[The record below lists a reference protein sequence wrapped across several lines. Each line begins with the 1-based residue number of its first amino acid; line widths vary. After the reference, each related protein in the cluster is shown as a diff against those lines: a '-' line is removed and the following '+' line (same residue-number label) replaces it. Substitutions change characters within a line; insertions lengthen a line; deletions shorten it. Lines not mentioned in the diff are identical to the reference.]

1 MADNNKI
8 SSNRRKLYD
17 VLTQHISNLGTFD
30 EFNSRMVNES
40 NRRKVYNI
48 AQEYISN
55 TGTWDE
61 FTSLVAPR
69 SPMDAIGDVMK
80 SVRPTVNS
88 DTAAMA
94 EPQLDGYHDAAGHY
108 IPGNGDW
115 NRATAPTGVRQ
126 EQAGTEVAAT
136 PAEPDT
142 PRVQRTEADRIK
154 LTYEMMFG
162 KDEVVEDGLDESGRP
177 QYKIVH
183 TPGMREHQ
191 EKTSKRV
198 EAARRVVDS
207 ATPEGRRMTAA
218 AEGSARMAGAPTR
231 LAGISAG
238 PAWRGGD
245 LIPQGGQEEATS
257 AASPKVH
264 GVRYVGGKA
273 VTEWLMPDG
282 SLTTDLRE
290 ADAAERTARLD
301 RQRHKF
307 AGRMAENG
315 LDPEKAEDVQ
325 LQEQMDMQAPIYR
338 HVAELWNEA
347 EARHK
352 ADMDKSSGEHWD
364 SYAAM
369 GGGREMRTVTAAM
382 DSHDREKSHLT
393 RFDLQTMMEHTWN
406 RLGKSGR
413 KQLIDRSLDVL
424 SRQNPVVDKGEL
436 IDAAKKMARSLSD
449 NAVYQYAVSKNMPE
463 STLEYFGRQVADM
476 NLVNSIGKGLA
487 RIGADGKTGDLPA
500 YEAAM
505 GEYGKDHRVA
515 QIGGTVL
522 GMAVDPT
529 MWVSG
534 GVGSLGARTAVNA
547 GGRIVAQRAANG
559 MTRQVG
565 QRLFSSSLGGRIITG
580 AAGGASNFATYE
592 MLKEGE
598 RQFVYGGVLNPET
611 LEVGGYS
618 AGDVLK
624 AGAHGLVMGGVTGTF
639 SPLIGNVAD
648 KTVKATTS
656 TAGKAGVRL
665 GEVAVSALAEGTVFS
680 IPEWIS
686 GEGDAFDVWTDN
698 MAMMIGFKAQHGLKS
713 APRVIA
719 GLRPIK
725 EPKTQAERNHNRQ
738 SFVERLRNS
747 LDASQAVLSVS
758 KDEREELRRAGYG
771 ELADLFG
778 KDKTREVRGQSDEV
792 RAEDGIIE
800 VRAERLEAEEMADPN
815 RNPDFDG
822 YSAMERLM
830 EDGRVSEATRAKMY
844 YILTGRMLPMSS
856 VVGWNSTANEQDGTI
871 TVSSINAHGGIVTSR
886 TFKNQREADAE
897 MGRIQR
903 QAELNTVD
911 IGEQY
916 REAEADGKVFEAAVN
931 AVSPGADHAAVKEIY
946 DKVKRGD
953 EDATEQQRVLAQ
965 MLDEA
970 IDRNKDAGK
979 TSRPETMRSEIKKET
994 GVDVDTVLRKQPKDR
1009 SKEEQDALQTYM
1021 ERLYPEEARRQPGEK
1036 EESATRPDEEFAE
1049 YIDDGGKAAGPG
1061 LNPDGTPM
1069 NPVGRATMKVDD
1081 REVEVLGGRIVM
1093 TDDGAMVDSSA
1104 SDKSIIIRD
1113 VATGKVEM
1121 VSPDAILTYEDAP
1134 ADAPAQYGDSAPVEY
1149 GAGRIVLRG
1158 EDGTEKRGYLTGGIV
1173 TEENYDDMG
1182 VSPSDIG
1189 KYEYYV
1195 EGGLDGL
1202 HYATREELDGMVV
1215 DFTPE
1220 EPAEGPAP
1228 DTAENAS
1235 VVAEDAAADAET
1247 APQTP
1252 VSEEGVIVD
1261 AGTASEEPVSE
1272 EVAQQSALS
1281 QIPTITD
1288 ARGKAQS
1295 QWTAVEPGLAWD
1307 GLVERTADE
1316 EMAQTFADNKVD
1328 LAQKALDKAQRVKPK
1343 AIDDLEEFMES
1354 ERQRKQAIAEAQAQ
1368 LDAWKRIAAVAESR
1382 RREAGASGRRQ
1393 EDETYQGYR
1402 GNSVASVRATAEIY
1416 DKPMTS
1422 DEAKEFIAVMEDTA
1436 GVADEITLTAENW
1449 DKLFGE
1455 SGIVATPVGEVKM
1468 GEHQFLKMMR
1478 QGREGKLGMIK
1489 PTLENPDAIVE
1500 DESSAIPGTVEERG
1514 TSYVFIK
1521 AFKRADGTRY
1531 YYFTSITV
1539 SKDGKEVVVSNQ
1551 EKSRNRILRLLTGG
1565 SVIWRAPK
1573 DAATASVE
1581 QQGLDYVQPIETE
1594 TATKGSGITPQST
1607 SISSKVYSVP
1617 AVGGDTNTDTSEV
1630 DSGQTEGVTAP
1641 AGNSSQ
1647 TSERKDSESLT
1658 DEQISSST
1666 SSEAARPIT
1675 GEESLEQSSEKYAG
1689 ALNEYLNWI
1698 NNKYGSSY
1706 SDIGSLVKWAIKKR
1720 KGLAAIDRIADDY
1733 LYPAD
1738 SSNFK
1743 RTLRR
1748 YVKAIQ
1754 AERRRKHNVS
1764 DKIEK
1769 GDTLQ
1774 TAASQP
1780 HGGIAL
1786 DREIYNRHTTD
1797 NQPTEADGVSQGT
1810 EQSGTTE
1817 PSRMNTPKSGGKDND
1832 LPIEKQILVDKVA
1845 AQPTES
1851 ESIADERQGDLQQ
1864 EEAEESSD
1872 RGAGV
1877 EDDSA
1882 AAGGRNTDVR
1892 GGNTDDAANGELA
1905 EGVTPSVG
1913 PFGEIYTQF
1922 KGKPQEAVTFL
1933 LAKRSG
1939 EAIGALHHKEIG
1951 DIDLVWGKEG
1961 TAHSDGYGLAKLAKF
1976 HPEVLFNLQE
1986 VLNDMV
1992 VTKRST
1998 NRVQLE
2004 SDKYQA
2010 AVRLTWDD
2018 KKKTWL
2024 LTMFEKKNSVPD
2036 NTTDTVETLSSNGND
2051 TATPE
2056 NTVISS
2062 ETATKTEPQQPN
2074 NAVSS
2079 DSSLPIDE
2087 QSGTSSIEPNG
2098 ESAVSIGKDNALL
2111 SEKQIS
2117 EEESLLQP
2125 SDDKGAGLKQ
2135 PSVQATSAGVNT
2147 ESTLAQADTGRLIGW
2162 DEPGPEENPFLNVGT
2177 NKQTEMSA
2185 TQPADNEE
2193 PPTIQRAIDAASAEV
2208 DTNPTEAQKEAG
2220 NYKKGH
2226 ITIGDFDIT
2235 IENPAGSVRSGVDA
2249 SGNRW
2254 ETAMANA
2261 YGYIKGTESVDG
2273 DHIDV
2278 FLHTDMDEW
2287 NGRKVYVVDQTREDG
2302 AFDEHK
2308 VMLGFNDGYEAM
2320 QAYLAN
2326 YDATWAEKHPGLRI
2340 SEANIDDFNK
2350 WIQSSHRKTKPFAD
2364 YRSIHELKVADYDN
2378 VSKDT
2383 YSAENLSQ
2391 ESGEN
2396 LPEADKSGVGPKGV
2410 QLHNGTE
2417 VSPNRAVYEAAKA
2430 MVEATGVPVHEVGA
2444 EDVLEIL
2451 AQKET
2456 PLTGQPNR
2464 ANEKQASGSGLTAH
2478 SGDSSSN
2485 ATDSRK
2491 LSAKLNN
2498 DTQSAKNKI
2507 KKYNNGDFEVDYTSL
2522 DKTFESLGSLLS
2534 MRSNGG
2540 SRYALLGTDGGSTVA
2555 IRLSD
2560 HRANGR
2566 NFGRNGADEN
2576 LSIVIERRQ
2585 YDTPQSE
2592 IEFTEAVIPLGVFKE
2607 RPEAVVAAIVGGVES
2622 VLSDG
2627 EFTLP
2632 SDIGHVTRNGG
2643 NNIKF
2648 SIKTYHGTG
2657 ADFEAFDF
2665 SHMGEG
2671 EGAQAFGWGG
2681 YVTEVPGIGRFYA
2694 ESTSKPIYKGKGI
2707 KSKYDGSLEQFWTAV
2722 IAERLQAGQSIKSIK
2737 DGILTDLEQRLSW
2750 SEVNEPESVSRIQR
2764 DIDAVKS
2771 IYKKDIQFG
2780 SKNLYT
2786 VEIPDDNGRNYI
2798 DWTKRADGKFVEL
2811 VAGELGP
2818 IMCAEWMSRAEE
2830 LRRKNQGDVDISGF
2844 KYDYRSLAEVLGSA
2858 KAASELLSSI
2868 GFTGIKYPSNY
2879 LNGGIADKKN
2889 YVVFNEADLMITD
2902 HARLMGTPHGV
2913 VYGWAVGGEVY
2924 LNRDAMNPETPLH
2937 EYTHLWDAM
2946 VQREKPEL
2954 WQRGKEL
2961 MKETPLWDE
2970 VRDDPAYSNIRDDE
2984 DAVASEVHSRLTG
2997 ERGAEILDEMIRDA
3011 HERGYVEEAEA
3022 ISLVAKLG
3030 GWLREMFASLKETL
3044 GRWSKR
3050 ELRELTAEDFVN
3062 LTLRDLAEGLN
3073 PNHPG
3078 KELVTLHNISESKL
3092 RKALKAGGLANPSM
3106 AIVKAGR
3113 NRHDGYGSI
3122 TLVAPGALASKRSG
3136 RNAGTWAGDAW
3147 TPMYPPVEREQ
3158 SLVDR
3163 AAVVSDI
3170 AEAVSEKMRPAVSR
3184 AWESHMAGGNES
3196 GLAFWFLSER
3206 GEAPDVMRRKRMFDK
3221 GLATEVLGIVGER
3234 NLTGLDFEEAVKLR
3248 DLYVNEVM
3256 AGDAGKYLEFMDLSA
3271 ESARERLGKSSGL
3284 MRLSAEKSL
3293 DMIERLGLLPS
3304 ISRWVDG
3311 IRSDERIGERVD
3323 EHATSAEAS
3332 RIIGERGL
3340 DGEFERWIDGLD
3352 VRYGVKER
3360 LFAGYTPGGTRR
3372 YVDNNVGNASKLM
3385 KAQGRN
3391 GSTGISTGFSNFVA
3405 SVLEPMTTHEHMRR
3419 QSGKLQEGHGD
3430 TEDFDKK
3437 WSGVYFDLAMK
3448 CQPDA
3453 ERISDDYGFYR
3464 LGEAAGKK
3472 NPAAYLKAEYG
3483 VELDAEDSARLS
3495 DMIRA
3500 IREERPVK
3508 YFETKFERPVGFE
3521 EFAAAVVPEG
3531 IAPDLEQALKSAGLR
3546 VEKYFPKKEGDRQRA
3561 VALASNIDGV
3571 RFHAAMS
3578 RRVDDFDSV
3587 LERAVAGRGIVT
3599 PGLSGAKVDVV
3610 EVSRHDFGGERPIA
3624 QARTWAKA
3632 HIVGE
3637 HELTDSRGMKVP
3649 YSISARAVDKYLS
3662 ATAIGKSDNLGVHLS
3677 VLKALPDV
3685 IGASI
3690 EAEVHPDY
3698 KKGDDGKRSR
3708 ENGYNPERL
3717 VHRFYGAAIID
3728 GKTYRVKTTIY
3739 EHRDNATPSAPHS
3752 YEVTKVEMLD
3762 MEPSISSGAQA
3773 SASSNREGTLGT
3785 AKLLKGVEKSYDEGV
3800 KLLDAGGESRA
3811 EAPSLRQRGG
3821 ELAEYEDLMKKEMAE
3836 KEAKY
3841 ADIDATVEA
3850 ASNVEYE
3857 ADDEED
3863 EEDGK
3868 RYRMGN
3874 DSFNEQLER
3883 YIDGKMPASEI
3894 MRLGTP
3900 RGVMKLFL
3908 PDMPIV
3914 MRQRVLT
3921 KASVKKHN
3929 VDLSSLMDMPEY
3941 ISTPIFVFKRSANT
3955 IGVLTEMKDRD
3966 GKNVCVAIELKAKIQ
3981 NGQAIV
3987 EVNDI
3992 RSAHGR
3998 REENVILPIIE
4009 NGTLQWVDKEKGL
4022 EWLSSASQQV
4032 QQEITTKDLDSAAK
4046 IVKEFEN
4053 PTLSDVESENGDVN
4067 VMRGHG
4073 AELAAR
4079 LHTPVRFI
4087 EDVSEISNESA
4098 DVQHKKRTAKG
4109 WYDTATGEV
4118 VIVLPNCDNVA
4129 DVEST
4134 IFHEVVGHKG
4144 MREIVGEE
4152 NYDNFCDEVYGHLKD
4167 DLKRQVDEETTRRF
4181 INDPGQ
4187 GYEHHRRVSV
4197 DEMFGRMSEKGF
4209 EDFTDAERGIWAKLK
4224 AKVLEA
4230 INKFLGSL
4238 KLPKWV
4244 KLGDNEL
4251 RYMLWRSHER
4261 LRSKGDYV
4269 DMARDAAMR
4278 VDLKVGSDMVMRDEV
4293 SRRKKMSNVNEARLN
4308 DLDPADAEHSAKVVK
4323 RIESTKS
4330 ELKRLAETYIT
4341 TTDPKGFLTD
4351 LGHSLGAIV
4360 GKSGSG
4366 YRKFELANGNVIMVR
4381 ISTHNVNSE
4390 NARDGE
4396 PVVGIV
4402 IKPKRTTNTFIDDP
4416 GKRVSEF
4423 VYFKEELRKAPAGTL
4438 SKIAEGISEMLDTG
4452 IYKDKTGLARENHSG
4467 EIRFRDTGGETDD
4480 IWSDRS
4486 VGLEERITNAAIRL
4500 AGNQAGDLILRND
4513 AMRAVTNNL
4522 QSLLHTMRNS
4532 RGRTTKFKGA
4542 DRKVESKVV
4551 DAMNAQAM
4559 YDRSTVKRVTDLARI
4574 LIQHGYL
4581 SGMTGGE
4588 VKRLLSAVK
4597 DATAMHNPGEYV
4609 EKILDIMVDNHLRNG
4624 GGALRSLLAIRG
4636 SKVDARG
4643 VEVQGELDVE
4653 GQRTMEV
4660 VKKAMPLA
4668 EDDISERIA
4677 EALNRMGDSDR
4688 AIADQAAIEHAGLNL
4703 ALDYV
4708 QNIAGSK
4715 AEEAALR
4722 DSLKTAREDRDA
4734 GRMTDDAYRQ
4744 FVETAEDA
4752 IRKNK
4757 IERAEAY
4764 FNLVGRLSDSLRGSM
4779 ENAKVFREAEKA
4791 RVREIH
4797 HNANSDMEGRPAN
4810 EHHRDGRLDK
4820 FMNNG
4825 FVQFMFAPLATFDQM
4840 LRVFGN
4846 KSANGEGYLWNRF
4859 MRGWVDCR
4867 EKELLGVKDKLAR
4880 LDAKAAEVFGKGVTW
4895 GKLIRLSG
4903 KMKGATVSFQD
4914 GGEMREHKLTQGNLM
4929 YIYMVD
4935 KMSDG
4940 RMKLRRMGITESDV
4954 ADIESVLDP
4963 RFRQLADWLQEEF
4976 LVDTRNEYNE
4986 THKRMFGASMAAIEN
5001 YFPLKILANARIDK
5015 EEDVNQPNRP
5025 DGITTKTGSI
5035 IKRRANNLALDITGA
5050 DALSV
5055 ILDHITQMEHWNA
5068 YAEWNR
5074 DLNTLRTYKRF
5085 RNQVINMTT
5094 VYGGGRQLW
5103 SNFNNLCLM
5112 AAGEYRPPVSK
5123 LNKNAVSIA
5132 RGVTAAKVSL
5142 RMFTALKQLLSAPAY
5157 APEVSISSIASSIT
5171 HPYGDFKWCMENLPI
5186 FRERWHS
5193 RISGDPRL
5201 LKSEMDWNMWR
5212 NRIMEKASRFGMT
5225 PNAFIDAVTVAI
5237 GARAIYDTRL
5247 AQYKKEGYPE
5257 DMADKRAKQDA
5268 TILFNQTQQSSES
5281 PFLSTMQVD
5290 RDWLSSLFTV
5300 FRNSAMSYT
5309 RQEFDALRNLKRNL
5323 TPGQRAESVAF
5334 MKKQIIRDWGIDPD
5348 HATADEHAKAE
5359 DAAKS
5364 RFRRQL
5370 RKDIIRLA
5378 TFGFILELAW
5388 NLGAYLPYMF
5398 FGNDN
5403 DEKDAMWD
5411 DALTHAYFGSVE
5423 GLTGGDVM
5431 SGFGNMAV
5439 SGEWSANQLTKDMPL
5454 ASDISSIRDKFIGD
5468 RNAEAFTDIFNL
5480 LIQSGIGMNPQSIT
5494 DAAVAFMDACGDDPA
5509 LSHEA
5514 AIFVMRVLQVPQS
5527 QLDKMY
5533 FDEIGLSGEE
5543 ASKLTPQQLAER
5555 YATYKVKRG
5564 TPFAPWS
5571 WDDGERIDRYRK
5583 AAEKKIK
5590 ERLENQGRRETLD
5603 AYADFE
5609 ERYKAMRQKAQEAK
5623 KLMKFDYL
5631 AGAQA
5636 YAELQQDPDA
5646 ELYRFFGR
5654 LDKQLKR
5661 ITKMYMEASTAEE
5674 AAMALEA
5681 VTDYRAGMV
5690 EALEAETE
5698 AERQKHREE
5707 LERLRDEFVK
5717 RYRETHAG
5725 PAVQ

>member
-80 SVRPTVNS
+80 SVRPTVNT

-94 EPQLDGYHDAAGHY
+94 EPQRDGYHDAAGHY
-108 IPGNGDW
+108 IPGDGDW
-115 NRATAPTGVRQ
+115 KKATAPT
-126 EQAGTEVAAT
+126 AAAPKKKEAPT
-136 PAEPDT
+136 AVPS
-142 PRVQRTEADRIK
+142 EADKIR
-154 LTYEMMFG
+154 LAHDLYFG
-162 KDEVVEDGLDESGRP
+162 NGDFAGQKSASERMGAS
-177 QYKIVH
+177 
-183 TPGMREHQ
+183 
-191 EKTSKRV
+191 V
-198 EAARRVVDS
+198 EAARRTTES
-207 ATPEGRRMTAA
+207 ATPEGRRMTAD

-245 LIPQGGQEEATS
+245 LIPQGGQEEAS
-257 AASPKVH
+257 AAASPKVH

-424 SRQNPVVDKGEL
+424 SRQNPAVDKGEL

-598 RQFVYGGVLNPET
+598 RQFVYGGVLNPEA

-656 TAGKAGVRL
+656 TTGKAGVRL

-725 EPKTQAERNHNRQ
+725 EPKTRAERNHNRQ

-778 KDKTREVRGQSDEV
+778 KDKTREVRDQSDEV

-800 VRAERLEAEEMADPN
+800 VRAERVEAEEIADPD
-815 RNPDFDG
+815 RKAEFDG

-844 YILTGRMLPMSS
+844 YILTGQMLPMSS

-871 TVSSINAHGGIVTSR
+871 TVSSINAHGGVVTSR

-1036 EESATRPDEEFAE
+1036 EESATRPEEEFAE
-1049 YIDDGGKAAGPG
+1049 YIGDGGKPAGPG

-1081 REVEVLGGRIVM
+1081 RKVEVLGGRIVM

-1134 ADAPAQYGDSAPVEY
+1134 ADAPAQYGDSAPMEY

-1252 VSEEGVIVD
+1252 VSEEGAIVD

-1272 EVAQQSALS
+1272 EVAQHEHPQSALERLPKDEKGNPVFEQAES
-1281 QIPTITD
+1281 PEHGWDALVEYSGGDEAAARDVADMMSEEKRKEFEKAQKLKSKGKTPAEILASRRSNAAALAHAQAEYEHWQRIAGVHD
-1288 ARGKAQS
+1288 ARQAEIRRQEEARRQAEQAAAHDEAVARFEQEQRAKA
-1295 QWTAVEPGLAWD
+1295 E
-1307 GLVERTADE
+1307 
-1316 EMAQTFADNKVD
+1316 
-1328 LAQKALDKAQRVKPK
+1328 
-1343 AIDDLEEFMES
+1343 
-1354 ERQRKQAIAEAQAQ
+1354 KQAEQEAVGTHAVNPRIKERWNAAPKVEGHA
-1368 LDAWKRIAAVAESR
+1368 DAITLPDGSVMRGRYVLT
-1382 RREAGASGRRQ
+1382 EAGAASASHDVANAYAPTEGFPV
-1393 EDETYQGYR
+1393 DENGQSVNDRDYQR
-1402 GNSVASVRATAEIY
+1402 
-1416 DKPMTS
+1416 DM
-1422 DEAKEFIAVMEDTA
+1422 
-1436 GVADEITLTAENW
+1436 
-1449 DKLFGE
+1449 
-1455 SGIVATPVGEVKM
+1455 
-1468 GEHQFLKMMR
+1468 
-1478 QGREGKLGMIK
+1478 
-1489 PTLENPDAIVE
+1489 DAQRIVE
-1500 DESSAIPGTVEERG
+1500 RMAGAYDN
-1514 TSYVFIK
+1514 
-1521 AFKRADGTRY
+1521 RALQ
-1531 YYFTSITV
+1531 SPVVV
-1539 SKDGKEVVVSNQ
+1539 SKDGVVLSGN
-1551 EKSRNRILRLLTGG
+1551 NRTMSGDLAARQGTDAAYVDYLREFGAKYGFSPRQVEGMRSPRIVFVPDEAL
-1565 SVIWRAPK
+1565 PY
-1573 DAATASVE
+1573 DAATFARFNAQEMKSQSKPEMAVKLGKVVPE
-1581 QQGLDYVQPIETE
+1581 GVFAGIVNDISRHDRLGDYYADEKAVAHALGALMQAGVINDRQMPEMRTGTAISPQGKEMIENTLIGKIFQANPDAVRQVISTPAMRQPTVMALSEIAANRTLADAGYDLADELARAVDLVYRAKSAQPDVFKEGVPVSPFGRMQGLFDDEFGNSRLADAVALHIADVLNSGRPGDLRRLLAAYNNEAQKAAGGQMDIFTGEVPSKEELLKQIKDQFTNATPGELQAIVDRAIAERKQRAEAAGQTDYDAE
-1594 TATKGSGITPQST
+1594 
-1607 SISSKVYSVP
+1607 
-1617 AVGGDTNTDTSEV
+1617 
-1630 DSGQTEGVTAP
+1630 SGQTGA
-1641 AGNSSQ
+1641 
-1647 TSERKDSESLT
+1647 
-1658 DEQISSST
+1658 
-1666 SSEAARPIT
+1666 T
-1675 GEESLEQSSEKYAG
+1675 GEG
-1689 ALNEYLNWI
+1689 
-1698 NNKYGSSY
+1698 GR
-1706 SDIGSLVKWAIKKR
+1706 G
-1720 KGLAAIDRIADDY
+1720 
-1733 LYPAD
+1733 
-1738 SSNFK
+1738 
-1743 RTLRR
+1743 
-1748 YVKAIQ
+1748 
-1754 AERRRKHNVS
+1754 NV
-1764 DKIEK
+1764 
-1769 GDTLQ
+1769 
-1774 TAASQP
+1774 QP
-1780 HGGIAL
+1780 
-1786 DREIYNRHTTD
+1786 
-1797 NQPTEADGVSQGT
+1797 
-1810 EQSGTTE
+1810 
-1817 PSRMNTPKSGGKDND
+1817 
-1832 LPIEKQILVDKVA
+1832 
-1845 AQPTES
+1845 
-1851 ESIADERQGDLQQ
+1851 ADERQGDLQQ
-1864 EEAEESSD
+1864 EKAEESSD

-2079 DSSLPIDE
+2079 DSSLPTDE

-2098 ESAVSIGKDNALL
+2098 ESAVSIGKVNALSADKQEGGGESSIERGDIYISKRTGVLGYVEFIEDDGRFRVRAQDGGL
-2111 SEKQIS
+2111 SNKLRREEIEEIWRPAT
-2117 EEESLLQP
+2117 EEEVNASKWGTQRRNEYK
-2125 SDDKGAGLKQ
+2125 SETEKSIQ
-2135 PSVQATSAGVNT
+2135 AGVET
-2147 ESTLAQADTGRLIGW
+2147 
-2162 DEPGPEENPFLNVGT
+2162 
-2177 NKQTEMSA
+2177 
-2185 TQPADNEE
+2185 
-2193 PPTIQRAIDAASAEV
+2193 ASAEV
-2208 DTNPTEAQKEAG
+2208 EQNPTEAQKEAG
-2220 NYKKGH
+2220 NYKKDH
-2226 ITIGDFDIT
+2226 VTIGDFDIT

-2254 ETAMANA
+2254 QTTMANA

-2364 YRSIHELKVADYDN
+2364 YANVDKQIFAPDYDPMAQPQ
-2378 VSKDT
+2378 VRS
-2383 YSAENLSQ
+2383 
-2391 ESGEN
+2391 
-2396 LPEADKSGVGPKGV
+2396 
-2410 QLHNGTE
+2410 
-2417 VSPNRAVYEAAKA
+2417 
-2430 MVEATGVPVHEVGA
+2430 A
-2444 EDVLEIL
+2444 EDVAAFLNSHRMGDRAKISFLIL
-2451 AQKET
+2451 S
-2456 PLTGQPNR
+2456 R
-2464 ANEKQASGSGLTAH
+2464 ANK
-2478 SGDSSSN
+2478 
-2485 ATDSRK
+2485 
-2491 LSAKLNN
+2491 
-2498 DTQSAKNKI
+2498 
-2507 KKYNNGDFEVDYTSL
+2507 
-2522 DKTFESLGSLLS
+2522 
-2534 MRSNGG
+2534 
-2540 SRYALLGTDGGSTVA
+2540 
-2555 IRLSD
+2555 
-2560 HRANGR
+2560 
-2566 NFGRNGADEN
+2566 
-2576 LSIVIERRQ
+2576 
-2585 YDTPQSE
+2585 
-2592 IEFTEAVIPLGVFKE
+2592 
-2607 RPEAVVAAIVGGVES
+2607 IVG
-2622 VLSDG
+2622 
-2627 EFTLP
+2627 
-2632 SDIGHVTRNGG
+2632 
-2643 NNIKF
+2643 NIHTPYTN
-2648 SIKTYHGTG
+2648 IPT
-2657 ADFEAFDF
+2657 D
-2665 SHMGEG
+2665 
-2671 EGAQAFGWGG
+2671 
-2681 YVTEVPGIGRFYA
+2681 A
-2694 ESTSKPIYKGKGI
+2694 EEMAHYIS
-2707 KSKYDGSLEQFWTAV
+2707 
-2722 IAERLQAGQSIKSIK
+2722 ER
-2737 DGILTDLEQRLSW
+2737 
-2750 SEVNEPESVSRIQR
+2750 V
-2764 DIDAVKS
+2764 
-2771 IYKKDIQFG
+2771 IQFG
-2780 SKNLYT
+2780 GENAILYGDFAIDHSESSTFNNL
-2786 VEIPDDNGRNYI
+2786 
-2798 DWTKRADGKFVEL
+2798 KH
-2811 VAGELGP
+2811 
-2818 IMCAEWMSRAEE
+2818 
-2830 LRRKNQGDVDISGF
+2830 
-2844 KYDYRSLAEVLGSA
+2844 SLQ
-2858 KAASELLSSI
+2858 
-2868 GFTGIKYPSNY
+2868 
-2879 LNGGIADKKN
+2879 
-2889 YVVFNEADLMITD
+2889 
-2902 HARLMGTPHGV
+2902 R
-2913 VYGWAVGGEVY
+2913 VGG
-2924 LNRDAMNPETPLH
+2924 T
-2937 EYTHLWDAM
+2937 
-2946 VQREKPEL
+2946 
-2954 WQRGKEL
+2954 
-2961 MKETPLWDE
+2961 
-2970 VRDDPAYSNIRDDE
+2970 
-2984 DAVASEVHSRLTG
+2984 
-2997 ERGAEILDEMIRDA
+2997 
-3011 HERGYVEEAEA
+3011 
-3022 ISLVAKLG
+3022 
-3030 GWLREMFASLKETL
+3030 
-3044 GRWSKR
+3044 
-3050 ELRELTAEDFVN
+3050 N
-3062 LTLRDLAEGLN
+3062 L
-3073 PNHPG
+3073 
-3078 KELVTLHNISESKL
+3078 
-3092 RKALKAGGLANPSM
+3092 
-3106 AIVKAGR
+3106 
-3113 NRHDGYGSI
+3113 
-3122 TLVAPGALASKRSG
+3122 
-3136 RNAGTWAGDAW
+3136 
-3147 TPMYPPVEREQ
+3147 
-3158 SLVDR
+3158 
-3163 AAVVSDI
+3163 
-3170 AEAVSEKMRPAVSR
+3170 
-3184 AWESHMAGGNES
+3184 
-3196 GLAFWFLSER
+3196 
-3206 GEAPDVMRRKRMFDK
+3206 
-3221 GLATEVLGIVGER
+3221 
-3234 NLTGLDFEEAVKLR
+3234 
-3248 DLYVNEVM
+3248 
-3256 AGDAGKYLEFMDLSA
+3256 
-3271 ESARERLGKSSGL
+3271 
-3284 MRLSAEKSL
+3284 
-3293 DMIERLGLLPS
+3293 
-3304 ISRWVDG
+3304 
-3311 IRSDERIGERVD
+3311 
-3323 EHATSAEAS
+3323 
-3332 RIIGERGL
+3332 
-3340 DGEFERWIDGLD
+3340 LD
-3352 VRYGVKER
+3352 VV
-3360 LFAGYTPGGTRR
+3360 
-3372 YVDNNVGNASKLM
+3372 
-3385 KAQGRN
+3385 
-3391 GSTGISTGFSNFVA
+3391 
-3405 SVLEPMTTHEHMRR
+3405 
-3419 QSGKLQEGHGD
+3419 
-3430 TEDFDKK
+3430 
-3437 WSGVYFDLAMK
+3437 
-3448 CQPDA
+3448 
-3453 ERISDDYGFYR
+3453 
-3464 LGEAAGKK
+3464 
-3472 NPAAYLKAEYG
+3472 
-3483 VELDAEDSARLS
+3483 
-3495 DMIRA
+3495 
-3500 IREERPVK
+3500 
-3508 YFETKFERPVGFE
+3508 
-3521 EFAAAVVPEG
+3521 
-3531 IAPDLEQALKSAGLR
+3531 
-3546 VEKYFPKKEGDRQRA
+3546 
-3561 VALASNIDGV
+3561 
-3571 RFHAAMS
+3571 
-3578 RRVDDFDSV
+3578 
-3587 LERAVAGRGIVT
+3587 
-3599 PGLSGAKVDVV
+3599 
-3610 EVSRHDFGGERPIA
+3610 
-3624 QARTWAKA
+3624 
-3632 HIVGE
+3632 
-3637 HELTDSRGMKVP
+3637 
-3649 YSISARAVDKYLS
+3649 
-3662 ATAIGKSDNLGVHLS
+3662 
-3677 VLKALPDV
+3677 
-3685 IGASI
+3685 
-3690 EAEVHPDY
+3690 
-3698 KKGDDGKRSR
+3698 
-3708 ENGYNPERL
+3708 
-3717 VHRFYGAAIID
+3717 
-3728 GKTYRVKTTIY
+3728 
-3739 EHRDNATPSAPHS
+3739 
-3752 YEVTKVEMLD
+3752 
-3762 MEPSISSGAQA
+3762 
-3773 SASSNREGTLGT
+3773 
-3785 AKLLKGVEKSYDEGV
+3785 
-3800 KLLDAGGESRA
+3800 
-3811 EAPSLRQRGG
+3811 
-3821 ELAEYEDLMKKEMAE
+3821 
-3836 KEAKY
+3836 
-3841 ADIDATVEA
+3841 
-3850 ASNVEYE
+3850 NVE
-3857 ADDEED
+3857 
-3863 EEDGK
+3863 
-3868 RYRMGN
+3868 GN
-3874 DSFNEQLER
+3874 
-3883 YIDGKMPASEI
+3883 Y
-3894 MRLGTP
+3894 T
-3900 RGVMKLFL
+3900 
-3908 PDMPIV
+3908 
-3914 MRQRVLT
+3914 
-3921 KASVKKHN
+3921 
-3929 VDLSSLMDMPEY
+3929 
-3941 ISTPIFVFKRSANT
+3941 RSANNEGLLYEPDSEYGAST
-3955 IGVLTEMKDRD
+3955 NSDIRFREVEDDKVLTESAHQQEM
-3966 GKNVCVAIELKAKIQ
+3966 AQTSPEAKRGHAEKLSKKFNTPIR
-3981 NGQAIV
+3981 IV
-3987 EVNDI
+3987 ED
-3992 RSAHGR
+3992 
-3998 REENVILPIIE
+3998 
-4009 NGTLQWVDKEKGL
+4009 
-4022 EWLSSASQQV
+4022 
-4032 QQEITTKDLDSAAK
+4032 AAELTHDDPEMQK
-4046 IVKEFEN
+4046 R
-4053 PTLSDVESENGDVN
+4053 
-4067 VMRGHG
+4067 MRG
-4073 AELAAR
+4073 
-4079 LHTPVRFI
+4079 
-4087 EDVSEISNESA
+4087 S
-4098 DVQHKKRTAKG
+4098 KG
-4109 WYDTATGEV
+4109 FYNPATGEV
-4118 VIVLPNCDNVA
+4118 VVVVPNNVTVE
-4129 DVEST
+4129 DVAGT
-4134 IFHEVVGHKG
+4134 VFHEVVAHKG
-4144 MREIVGEE
+4144 LRELVGEE

-4187 GYEHHRRVSV
+4187 GYERHRRVSV

-4209 EDFTDAERGIWAKLK
+4209 EDFTEAERGIWAKLK

-4269 DMARDAAMR
+4269 DMARDAAKRSELGLNNNIMR
-4278 VDLKVGSDMVMRDEV
+4278 REGKEERELHMVNERFNEQLGQLISGESKGGELQLGKPGRILRSAGIGGSKIVLDCDIL
-4293 SRRKKMSNVNEARLN
+4293 RKKMSESYKHDHPFDYEDVR
-4308 DLDPADAEHSAKVVK
+4308 DLPMSINAPIAVFESKGHGDFNILVDLSRDGKNFIVSLKAKAKATRKGEIIVEEIVTLYPKGEKGVVSWINAGLGKVYDKEKALEWLTRREPHAHKYTAQELDDAAKVINNFENPK
-4323 RIESTKS
+4323 M
-4330 ELKRLAETYIT
+4330 ET
-4341 TTDPKGFLTD
+4341 P
-4351 LGHSLGAIV
+4351 
-4360 GKSGSG
+4360 
-4366 YRKFELANGNVIMVR
+4366 ENGI
-4381 ISTHNVNSE
+4381 
-4390 NARDGE
+4390 
-4396 PVVGIV
+4396 
-4402 IKPKRTTNTFIDDP
+4402 
-4416 GKRVSEF
+4416 
-4423 VYFKEELRKAPAGTL
+4423 L
-4438 SKIAEGISEMLDTG
+4438 
-4452 IYKDKTGLARENHSG
+4452 
-4467 EIRFRDTGGETDD
+4467 FRGGETDD

-4522 QSLLHTMRNS
+4522 QSLLRTMRNS

-4609 EKILDIMVDNHLRNG
+4609 EKILDIMVDNQLRNG
-4624 GGALRSLLAIRG
+4624 EGALRSLLAIRG

-4660 VKKAMPLA
+4660 AKEAMSLT
-4668 EDDISERIA
+4668 EDKIHENIA
-4677 EALNRMGDSDR
+4677 EALNRMSDPDQT
-4688 AIADQAAIEHAGLNL
+4688 IADQAVIKYAGLNM

-4708 QNIAGSK
+4708 QNIADSK
-4715 AEEAALR
+4715 AEEKTLR
-4722 DSLKTAREDRDA
+4722 DSLKTVKEDRDA

-4744 FVETAEDA
+4744 FVETTEDA

-4867 EKELLGVKDKLAR
+4867 ERELLGVKDKLAR

-4929 YIYMVD
+4929 YVYMVD

-5001 YFPLKILANARIDK
+5001 YFPLKILANARIDR

-5123 LNKNAVSIA
+5123 LNKNAANIA
-5132 RGVTAAKVSL
+5132 KGVTAAKVSL

-5157 APEVSISSIASSIT
+5157 APEVSISSIAKSIT

-5201 LKSEMDWNMWR
+5201 LKPEMDWNMWR

-5225 PNAFIDAVTVAI
+5225 PNAFVDAVTVAI

-5309 RQEFDALRNLKRNL
+5309 RQEFDALRNLKHNL

-5359 DAAKS
+5359 DAAKR

-5431 SGFGNMAV
+5431 SSFGNMAV

-5543 ASKLTPQQLAER
+5543 ASKLTPEQLAER

-5646 ELYRFFGR
+5646 ELYRLFGR